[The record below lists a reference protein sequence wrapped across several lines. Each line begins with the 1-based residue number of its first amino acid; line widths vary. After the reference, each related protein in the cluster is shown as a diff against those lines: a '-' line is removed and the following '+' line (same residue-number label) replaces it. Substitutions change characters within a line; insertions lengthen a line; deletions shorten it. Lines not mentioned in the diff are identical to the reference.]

1 MLAPPQ
7 CLVGRFRLKMWRLH
21 WSRSSLTMTLQIPA
35 VLRRLEIPDFKI
47 SRTYCISAKPC
58 AYSYLGVAI
67 YNHAYS
73 SKPCNVR
80 PYPSEVKETPGP
92 AAWRR
97 GCGTRCQSQ
106 WQGGNYIDPQAS
118 CPASSFARAQA
129 TAAWSCYWQIS
140 ARVEKMLDLG
150 GGFTDFLYS
159 SLLGGRFPFWRA
171 YFSNG
176 DKNHQLVD
184 SLIILRPNG
193 WVKKW

>member
-1 MLAPPQ
+1 MLAPLQ

-58 AYSYLGVAI
+58 AYSYLDVAI
-67 YNHAYS
+67 YNHTYS

-80 PYPSEVKETPGP
+80 LYPSVKETPGP

-97 GCGTRCQSQ
+97 GYFGAGAVEHGAKASGKG
-106 WQGGNYIDPQAS
+106 GGNYIDPQA
-118 CPASSFARAQA
+118 
-129 TAAWSCYWQIS
+129 TAAWFCYWQIS

-150 GGFTDFLYS
+150 GGFTDFLFS
-159 SLLGGRFPFWRA
+159 PLLREDSHFDEHIFQTGWF
-171 YFSNG
+171 
-176 DKNHQLVD
+176 NHQLVD
-184 SLIILRPNG
+184 PLRILRPNG